1 MAFKMKRKGFPM
13 KGESPNKI
21 RDYTSAMD
29 MKKEESPAKRA
40 GSYTYDV
47 DELTGKEIVKR
58 IPTQD
63 LQTGGSAESG
73 FVTGPDIDKTM
84 KSDMDREIYKQ
95 NLKNIGKKRGKHGY
109 LEGQLTEMAD
119 VFGLSDEFPGNPKAR
134 REAVGMSR
142 EEEAR
147 KIDEEIQRKVNA
159 GEPLTEQEAK
169 YNKMIEDYYT
179 RKRASD
185 SPAEMK
191 SGFKMKSPAKK
202 LDIDVTRGGK
212 NVFYDMDIGS
222 RGGSGRVKNVTDV
235 MKNYEAKNKNIIQ
248 ANREAGGYQDVLD
261 QQAKIKKKYLDQG
274 MSDYEAVMAI
284 NEDPAWLKLENKLEE
299 IDKGNFEGG
308 MDLFDVKYSGK
319 DAEIRDKIDRT
330 GTYTTSQGFDAN
342 VPNSE
347 ELMEIDSYTTLS
359 DDNLTAAEEDQLM
372 REQKY
377 KRQQAANSAV
387 EMKKQKSPIEMKRGF
402 KMKGNPYK
410 MGKMQTASAVKMAK
424 EAMAKMK
431 KEESAMDMKYKSPAK
446 AAKPDYIDIDG
457 DGNKEESMKKAAAD
471 KKAGPNKLK
480 RATKEER
487 ARMAKGDKKMTP
499 EMMEALKKR
508 GKEMKGKTPGTGMRK
523 MSAADRKELENLGK
537 KSGTKMKKE
546 DSPNKLKKPT
556 RKKML
561 MDTTKK
567 TPKMRT
573 GKMSTAEEASRME
586 AKGKAVAKMKK
597 EDSPN
602 KKYKSAAQRKAVHAS
617 KADGGKG
624 NPNKMKKKND

>member
-499 EMMEALKKR
+499 EIMEALKKR
-508 GKEMKGKTPGTGMRK
+508 GK
-523 MSAADRKELENLGK
+523 AA
-537 KSGTKMKKE
+537 
-546 DSPNKLKKPT
+546 PNKLKKPT

>member
-508 GKEMKGKTPGTGMRK
+508 GKEMKRGTGMRK
-523 MSAADRKELENLGK
+523 MSAADRKELESLAK

>member
-387 EMKKQKSPIEMKRGF
+387 EMKKQKSPIEMKRG
-402 KMKGNPYK
+402 
-410 MGKMQTASAVKMAK
+410 
-424 EAMAKMK
+424 
-431 KEESAMDMKYKSPAK
+431 
-446 AAKPDYIDIDG
+446 
-457 DGNKEESMKKAAAD
+457 
-471 KKAGPNKLK
+471 
-480 RATKEER
+480 
-487 ARMAKGDKKMTP
+487 
-499 EMMEALKKR
+499 
-508 GKEMKGKTPGTGMRK
+508 
-523 MSAADRKELENLGK
+523 
-537 KSGTKMKKE
+537 
-546 DSPNKLKKPT
+546 
-556 RKKML
+556 
-561 MDTTKK
+561 
-567 TPKMRT
+567 
-573 GKMSTAEEASRME
+573 
-586 AKGKAVAKMKK
+586 
-597 EDSPN
+597 
-602 KKYKSAAQRKAVHAS
+602 
-617 KADGGKG
+617 
-624 NPNKMKKKND
+624 

>member
-330 GTYTTSQGFDAN
+330 GTYTTSQGFDAK

-446 AAKPDYIDIDG
+446 AAKPDYPDIDG
-457 DGNKEESMKKAAAD
+457 DGNTTESMKKAAAD

-508 GKEMKGKTPGTGMRK
+508 GKEMKRGTGMRK